1 MCKYLM
7 QMWHQKTAVYFTS
20 LTSSALTSPSRLIL
34 IMNCQMARYSTVEK
48 DRKANLLLAAQGD
61 VPSMIVTYPTCTIAN
76 GINANWETGSEEM
89 CGPFKG

>member
-1 MCKYLM
+1 
-7 QMWHQKTAVYFTS
+7 
-20 LTSSALTSPSRLIL
+20 
-34 IMNCQMARYSTVEK
+34 MARYSTVEK